1 MVIEMTL
8 TEEEEKIIK
17 EYRKNKKPDF
27 EKIEKRVEKF
37 LQIAN
42 KAIDEACEL
51 EAIYKSMNYEDQKK
65 FEGLLNIKFLND
77 IAQYQEE

>member
-1 MVIEMTL
+1 MIDMRV
-8 TEEEEKIIK
+8 TEEERKII
-17 EYRKNKKPDF
+17 EEHRKNKKHDF
-27 EKIEKRVEKF
+27 EKIEKRVKNF
-37 LQIAN
+37 LSIAN

-51 EAIYKSMNYEDQKK
+51 EAVYKSMNYEDKKK

>member
-1 MVIEMTL
+1 MAEMLL
-8 TEEEEKIIK
+8 TEEEEKII
-17 EYRKNKKPDF
+17 EEHRKNKKHDF

-51 EAIYKSMNYEDQKK
+51 EAIYKGINYEDRKK

>member
-1 MVIEMTL
+1 MAEMLL
-8 TEEEEKIIK
+8 TEEEEKII
-17 EYRKNKKPDF
+17 EEHRKNKKPDF
-27 EKIEKRVEKF
+27 EKIEKRVENF
-37 LQIAN
+37 LHIAN

-51 EAIYKSMNYEDQKK
+51 EAIYKGMNYEDQKK

>member
-1 MVIEMTL
+1 MAEMLL
-8 TEEEEKIIK
+8 TKEEEKII
-17 EYRKNKKPDF
+17 EEHRKNKKHDF
-27 EKIEKRVEKF
+27 EKIKKRAEKF

-51 EAIYKSMNYEDQKK
+51 EAIYKGMNYEDQKK
-65 FEGLLNIKFLND
+65 FEELLNIKFLND